1 MGCSSTLM
9 KDERHKVQLKID
21 IRDEIIQTIFKNPFY
36 NVHVKDFRKFM
47 KNIQKK
53 NELNITKDYIMDLII
68 EKYIQNKSDIYVFKT
83 VVNFAFDKMN
93 YVFHERESDE
103 EIIPIIFNIIFIFL
117 TQRQKGI
124 KKEMKID
131 LCILFEKLKLEVMV
145 TEKSEKIKFK
155 SGKFSFLIL
164 NLIQLCSFC
173 FLNFFCGPATLKAA
187 ANFSQNDI
195 DIVFSDNQMKMKMKT
210 YLPENIN
217 RIVNRYL
224 NDVNAIIQPDI
235 INSLILTQA
244 LQPISDYISENK
256 DEEIFWIDS
265 LKLIEIFDILIDKM
279 DYEYYIDL
287 FFNTDDEK

>member
-1 MGCSSTLM
+1 M
-9 KDERHKVQLKID
+9 
-21 IRDEIIQTIFKNPFY
+21 
-36 NVHVKDFRKFM
+36 KDFRKFM

>member
-68 EKYIQNKSDIYVFKT
+68 EKYIQNKSDIYVFKS

>member
-1 MGCSSTLM
+1 
-9 KDERHKVQLKID
+9 
-21 IRDEIIQTIFKNPFY
+21 
-36 NVHVKDFRKFM
+36 
-47 KNIQKK
+47 
-53 NELNITKDYIMDLII
+53 
-68 EKYIQNKSDIYVFKT
+68 
-83 VVNFAFDKMN
+83 
-93 YVFHERESDE
+93 
-103 EIIPIIFNIIFIFL
+103 
-117 TQRQKGI
+117 
-124 KKEMKID
+124 MKIY

>member
-287 FFNTDDEK
+287 FFNTDEEQ

>member
-195 DIVFSDNQMKMKMKT
+195 DIVFSDNQVKMKMKT